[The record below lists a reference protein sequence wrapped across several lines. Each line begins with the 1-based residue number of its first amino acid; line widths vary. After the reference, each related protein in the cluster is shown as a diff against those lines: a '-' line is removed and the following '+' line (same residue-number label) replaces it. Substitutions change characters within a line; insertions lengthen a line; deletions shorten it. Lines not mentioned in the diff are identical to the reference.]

1 MVCSFSPRTLW
12 STLESQF
19 HLHAH
24 TDIPGQWFT
33 FLLQITL
40 SYLLMEIY
48 LLLSCSEMMVA
59 ELMLGDLTQFLPN
72 LHWANKKTIKRD
84 KISIE
89 HMRKQVKQ
97 KGHFKNPFNS
107 SSCSGHWENG
117 GKMEAKCYVKEIF
130 SPTSSEVNTWKPQ
143 ISTWKWPKVYTY
155 KQTDKGVLGMER
167 HQLVEASS
175 EAPHFNPKVLT
186 LWFPVVIN
194 Q

>member
-1 MVCSFSPRTLW
+1 MIHFFTANYSFIPADGDLSPPGLFW
-12 STLESQF
+12 DDGCKINVGGS
-19 HLHAH
+19 
-24 TDIPGQWFT
+24 DPIPAKP
-33 FLLQITL
+33 TL
-40 SYLLMEIY
+40 SK
-48 LLLSCSEMMVA
+48 
-59 ELMLGDLTQFLPN
+59 Q
-72 LHWANKKTIKRD
+72 KTIKRD
-84 KISIE
+84 KINIE
-89 HMRKQVKQ
+89 HIRKQVKQ

-130 SPTSSEVNTWKPQ
+130 PPTSSEVNTWKPQ
-143 ISTWKWPKVYTY
+143 ISTWKWPKAYTY